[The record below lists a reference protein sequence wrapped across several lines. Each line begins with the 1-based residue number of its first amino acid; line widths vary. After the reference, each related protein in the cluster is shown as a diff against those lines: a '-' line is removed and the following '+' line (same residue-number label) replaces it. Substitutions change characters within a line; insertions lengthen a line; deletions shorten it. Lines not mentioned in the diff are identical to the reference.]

1 MCFIEVICAICKSDK
16 SCCLCLKIGK
26 SLKLI
31 HFIDFLEAGV
41 SIALIYFYW
50 TMKRETIT
58 YVPWVLLLFGNL
70 LPIVLR
76 LLGAVLRG
84 CGVLRLW
91 TRQAVFCARLWALL
105 FQLAVLS
112 IQGGSTYFLI

>member
-1 MCFIEVICAICKSDK
+1 MCFIEVCCSIWRSEK
-16 SCCLCLKIGK
+16 SCCLCINIGK
-26 SLKLI
+26 SLKFI
-31 HFIDFLEAGV
+31 HFVDFIEAGV
-41 SIALIYFYW
+41 SAALIYFYW

-70 LPIVLR
+70 LPIILR
-76 LLGAVLRG
+76 LLGASMRG

-105 FQLAVLS
+105 FQLSVLA
-112 IQGGSTYFLI
+112 IQGASTYFLL